1 MATYK
6 LKRKSFAF
14 NRAMANFGAA
24 RTAYN
29 AGNFGQ
35 AAKAGMAGL
44 GRGALG
50 VAKVALPAVAVA
62 GTGKA
67 VFDKVT
73 GEDVNNGPDF

>member
-14 NRAMANFGAA
+14 TKAMANFGAA
-24 RTAYN
+24 KAAFN
-29 AGNFGQ
+29 ANNYGQ

-50 VAKVALPAVAVA
+50 VAKVALPVAAVA